1 MSGYIVNRPINYK
14 PSKSLEI
21 KNLSHAVARMINI
34 FNVRHVIGWS
44 KIKDRIADM
53 TVFMMLSD
61 VNVSPTNI

>member
-21 KNLSHAVARMINI
+21 KNLSHAVVRMINI